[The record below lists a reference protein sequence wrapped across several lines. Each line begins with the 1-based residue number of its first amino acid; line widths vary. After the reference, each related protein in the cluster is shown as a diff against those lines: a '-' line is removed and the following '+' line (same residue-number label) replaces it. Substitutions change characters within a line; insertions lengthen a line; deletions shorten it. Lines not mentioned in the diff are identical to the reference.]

1 MKCRVFLLALSL
13 WTALPVAVAEQQ
25 GPSRETWYERV
36 LRQINPDD
44 TDYGKIWE
52 EHKKAFMDRVGSPY
66 FQFGLA
72 SLVTNLWLLL
82 VVFVQHLSGRQKED
96 IAVDAIADAYR
107 HDAYSREKARE
118 AIRRYN
124 DHIEAC
130 NRVIEAEESGASRWV
145 SSADWDALQSELEQ
159 YRSNTAALKEET
171 KRLREECEKHK
182 ATVAEL
188 SLHGR
193 SDSQAALP
201 FAEDTRVKELVT
213 RINELQDELI
223 AEKKKNRRTKG
234 NSPQ

>member
-1 MKCRVFLLALSL
+1 MKCGVFLLALSL
-13 WTALPVAVAEQQ
+13 WTALPVQAAASQSR
-25 GPSRETWYERV
+25 PSHETWYERA

-82 VVFVQHLSGRQKED
+82 VLFVQHVSGRHKED
-96 IAVDAIADAYR
+96 IAVDSIADAYR

-130 NRVIEAEESGASRWV
+130 NRVIEAEGSGASRWV
-145 SSADWDALQSELEQ
+145 SSADWDAL
-159 YRSNTAALKEET
+159 
-171 KRLREECEKHK
+171 
-182 ATVAEL
+182 
-188 SLHGR
+188 
-193 SDSQAALP
+193 
-201 FAEDTRVKELVT
+201 
-213 RINELQDELI
+213 
-223 AEKKKNRRTKG
+223 
-234 NSPQ
+234 